1 MNIND
6 APLEGKVAVITGSA
20 RNIGRTTA
28 KRLANYGVA
37 VVINALQDREAA
49 DAVAHEIF
57 EAGGRAIAHVA
68 DITDEDA
75 AKGLIDTAIKGF
87 GSIDILVCNASIR
100 SQIPFHKIS
109 LEDWHRTLAVPL
121 DGTFYVRV
129 PLPQK

>member
-57 EAGGRAIAHVA
+57 EAGGRV
-68 DITDEDA
+68 
-75 AKGLIDTAIKGF
+75 
-87 GSIDILVCNASIR
+87 ILNTPIEKLLV
-100 SQIPFHKIS
+100 
-109 LEDWHRTLAVPL
+109 
-121 DGTFYVRV
+121 G
-129 PLPQK
+129 